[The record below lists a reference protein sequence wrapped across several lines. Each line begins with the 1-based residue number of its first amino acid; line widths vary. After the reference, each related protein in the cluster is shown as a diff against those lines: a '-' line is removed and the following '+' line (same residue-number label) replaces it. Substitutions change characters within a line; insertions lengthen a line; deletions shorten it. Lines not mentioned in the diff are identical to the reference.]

1 MSLKKDLAKEIGILE
16 KEMQA
21 LESKRSRSMAA
32 LMEALISRRDPN
44 ETEMQFFR
52 QYTAEIEIK
61 REKLIE
67 LTAQLK
73 KVIR

>member
-1 MSLKKDLAKEIGILE
+1 MSVKRDLAREIEIIEREMKE
-16 KEMQA
+16 

-32 LMEALISRRDPN
+32 LMESLISKKDPD
-44 ETEMQFFR
+44 EFEMQFFR

-67 LTAQLK
+67 MTTRLK
-73 KVIR
+73 KML